1 MYYISKPM
9 EEKMTLIK
17 FEPLREFDRLTDQVE
32 SFFNNS
38 TSAFNTS
45 SALPKVDVFETTNA
59 LNVEVEIPGVKK
71 EDIKLTL
78 EDNILTI
85 QGEKKVEKRNDIQ
98 KSFRCERSFGSFKR
112 SFTLPVDVNPDKVNA
127 KFENGLLSITLEKNE
142 TQSLSEKT
150 IELK

>member
-1 MYYISKPM
+1 
-9 EEKMTLIK
+9 MTLIK
-17 FEPLREFDRLTDQVE
+17 FEPLREFDRLTDHLE
-32 SFFNNS
+32 SYFNNVS
-38 TSAFNTS
+38 SAFDTTS
-45 SALPKVDVFETTNA
+45 VLPKVDVYETENS

-85 QGEKKVEKRNDIQ
+85 QGEKKVELKKDIQ
-98 KSFRCERSFGSFKR
+98 KSFRCERMFGSFKR

-127 KFENGLLSITLEKNE
+127 KFENGLLTVTLEKVDV
-142 TQSLSEKT
+142 QSLSEKT

>member
-1 MYYISKPM
+1 MYYLSQPM
-9 EEKMTLIK
+9 EEIMTLIK
-17 FEPLREFDRLTDQVE
+17 FEPLREFDRLTDQIE
-32 SFFNNS
+32 SFFNTT

-45 SALPKVDVFETTNA
+45 STLPKVDVFETTNA

-85 QGEKKVEKRNDIQ
+85 QGEKKVEERNDIQ
-98 KSFRCERSFGSFKR
+98 KSFRCERMFGSFKR

-127 KFENGLLSITLEKNE
+127 KFENGLLSITLEKYE
-142 TQSLSEKT
+142 AQSLSEKT

>member
-1 MYYISKPM
+1 
-9 EEKMTLIK
+9 MTLIR
-17 FEPLREFDRLTDQVE
+17 FEPLREFDRLTDHLE
-32 SFFNNS
+32 SFLNKT

-45 SALPKVDVFETTNA
+45 YALPKVDVFETTKS

-85 QGEKKVEKRNDIQ
+85 QGEKKVEERNDVQ

-127 KFENGLLSITLEKNE
+127 KFENGLLSITLEKYE
-142 TQSLSEKT
+142 AQSLSEKT

>member
-1 MYYISKPM
+1 
-9 EEKMTLIK
+9 MTLIR
-17 FEPLREFDRLTDQVE
+17 FEPLREFDRLTDHLE
-32 SFFNNS
+32 SFLNNT

-45 SALPKVDVFETTNA
+45 STLPKVDVFETTKS

-85 QGEKKVEKRNDIQ
+85 QGEKKVEERNDVQ

-127 KFENGLLSITLEKNE
+127 KFENGLLSITLEKYE
-142 TQSLSEKT
+142 AQSLSEKT

>member
-1 MYYISKPM
+1 
-9 EEKMTLIK
+9 MTLIK
-17 FEPLREFDRLTDQVE
+17 FEPLREFDRLTDQLE

-45 SALPKVDVFETTNA
+45 SALPKVDVFETTNT
-59 LNVEVEIPGVKK
+59 LNVEVEIPGVKR

-85 QGEKKVEKRNDIQ
+85 QGEKKVEKRKNIQ

-112 SFTLPVDVNPDKVNA
+112 SFTLPVDVNPDKVTA
-127 KFENGLLSITLEKNE
+127 KFESGLLSISLEKNDV
-142 TQSLSEKT
+142 QSLSEKT

>member
-1 MYYISKPM
+1 
-9 EEKMTLIK
+9 MTLIR
-17 FEPLREFDRLTDQVE
+17 FEPLREFDRLTDHLE
-32 SFFNNS
+32 SFLNNT

-45 SALPKVDVFETTNA
+45 ASLPKVDVFETTNT

-85 QGEKKVEKRNDIQ
+85 QGEKKVDERNDVQ
-98 KSFRCERSFGSFKR
+98 KTFRCERSFGSFKR

-127 KFENGLLSITLEKNE
+127 KFENGLLSITLEKYE
-142 TQSLSEKT
+142 AQSLSEKT